1 VSYVP
6 YECYVFANQSFMRIT
21 EAIILAGGMG
31 TRLREAVADVPKP
44 MAPIGNRPFLA
55 YLLDDLKIQKIQRVV
70 LSVGY
75 QYEVIQNYFG
85 NHYKG
90 IQISYS
96 IENQPLGTGGGIRL
110 ALNECMQENVF
121 ILNGDTFFKV
131 NLSKLSA
138 FHHRTQA
145 DLSIALKKM
154 SHFDRYGIVQTQG
167 NKIIQFEEKKYCL
180 EGYINGGIY
189 ALNRNFFSKQNLPEK
204 FSFEKEIL
212 ERALGDYCAFKGA
225 AGAYFMDIGI
235 PADYFQFQKDF
246 QL

>member
-1 VSYVP
+1 MS
-6 YECYVFANQSFMRIT
+6 IT

-31 TRLREAVADVPKP
+31 TRLRKAVSDVPKP
-44 MAPIGNRPFLA
+44 MAPVGDRPFLA
-55 YLLDDLKIQKIQRVV
+55 YLLEDLKNQKIQHVV

-85 NHYKG
+85 VEYQG

-96 IENQPLGTGGGIRL
+96 IENQPLGTGGGILL
-110 ALNECMQENVF
+110 ALEKCVQDDIF

-131 NLSKLSA
+131 NLSKLAA
-138 FHHRTQA
+138 FHHRTKA

-154 SHFDRYGIVQTQG
+154 THFDRYGIVQTDG
-167 NKIIQFEEKKYCL
+167 DKIVQFEEKKYCL

-189 ALNRNFFSKQNLPEK
+189 ALNKRFISKQNLPKK

-212 ERALGDYCAFKGA
+212 ERDLGQYCAFKGA
-225 AGAYFMDIGI
+225 IDAYFMDIGI
-235 PADYFQFQKDF
+235 PADYFKFQADIANI
-246 QL
+246 

>member
-1 VSYVP
+1 MSYVP
-6 YECYVFANQSFMRIT
+6 YECYVFANQFFMRIT

-167 NKIIQFEEKKYCL
+167 NQIIQFEEKKYCL

-189 ALNRNFFSKQNLPEK
+189 ALNKNFFSKQNLPEK

-225 AGAYFMDIGI
+225 ADAYFMDIGI

>member
-1 VSYVP
+1 
-6 YECYVFANQSFMRIT
+6 MRIT

-55 YLLDDLKIQKIQRVV
+55 YLLDDLKIQKIKKVV

-110 ALNECMQENVF
+110 ALNECRQENIF

-131 NLSKLSA
+131 NLSKLA
-138 FHHRTQA
+138 TFHHRTQA

-154 SHFDRYGIVQTQG
+154 SHFDRYG
-167 NKIIQFEEKKYCL
+167 
-180 EGYINGGIY
+180 
-189 ALNRNFFSKQNLPEK
+189 
-204 FSFEKEIL
+204 
-212 ERALGDYCAFKGA
+212 
-225 AGAYFMDIGI
+225 
-235 PADYFQFQKDF
+235 
-246 QL
+246 